1 MEQQGAANAANP
13 TTERKRWGTD
23 HGMIAPDDNLEMEN
37 SESNGQDIQDRG
49 GARSGRERR
58 QKQEA
63 YDGNDQRSG
72 RDRRRGFDRRSGI
85 ERRRANERRSDRLFR
100 NGELIE
106 RRDALR
112 K

>member
-1 MEQQGAANAANP
+1 M
-13 TTERKRWGTD
+13 TERRGCRTD
-23 HGMIAPDDNLEMEN
+23 HSMRAPDDKLEMKD
-37 SESNGQDIQDRG
+37 SESTEQEIQDRG
-49 GARSGRERR
+49 GSRSGQERR
-58 QKQEA
+58 QKQES
-63 YDGNDQRSG
+63 YDGSDQRGG

-85 ERRRANERRSDRLFR
+85 ERRRANERRSDKLFR

>member
-1 MEQQGAANAANP
+1 
-13 TTERKRWGTD
+13 
-23 HGMIAPDDNLEMEN
+23 MEN
-37 SESNGQDIQDRG
+37 PELAEQEIQDRG
-49 GARSGRERR
+49 GSRSGRERR
-58 QKQEA
+58 QKQEV

-112 K
+112 KQVKKT

>member
-1 MEQQGAANAANP
+1 M
-13 TTERKRWGTD
+13 TERRGCGSD
-23 HGMIAPDDNLEMEN
+23 RDMSDPDDKLEMESPES
-37 SESNGQDIQDRG
+37 SEPEIQDRG
-49 GARSGRERR
+49 GSRSGRERR
-58 QKQEA
+58 QKQET

>member
-1 MEQQGAANAANP
+1 MNAP
-13 TTERKRWGTD
+13 KPMTERRGCEAD
-23 HGMIAPDDNLEMEN
+23 YGMTRPDEKLEMKI
-37 SESNGQDIQDRG
+37 SESADQVIQDRG

-58 QKQEA
+58 QHQEP
-63 YDGNDQRSG
+63 YDGSEQRSG

-85 ERRRANERRSDRLFR
+85 ERRRANERRSDRFFR

-112 K
+112 KRMKDA